1 MFKNRK
7 QKINRKY
14 RKDLLLFTD
23 NEKYEAKITVKHLMT
38 LFYMLEKE

>member
-14 RKDLLLFTD
+14 RKKLFTD